1 MIPGPAKY
9 HLNGTVKNPCSTIG
23 GNRFK
28 VAWNRVLVFESVYEK
43 VNNPVWNQKK
53 TYRYQPKC

>member
-1 MIPGPAKY
+1 
-9 HLNGTVKNPCSTIG
+9 VKNPCSTIG